1 MSDQTVPGPRFPEC
15 NVVLL
20 GTSAEAPSII
30 SKVSRALER
39 YLRSQEFEPEKAKE
53 IVKEFREEA
62 TSGDYDNVLTT
73 AFRWVDVS

>member
-1 MSDQTVPGPRFPEC
+1 MSNQTVPGPHFPEC

-39 YLRSQEFEPEKAKE
+39 YLLDQEFEPEKAKE
-53 IVKEFREEA
+53 IVKEFRDEA
-62 TSGDYDNVLTT
+62 ISGGYENVLTT
-73 AFRWVDVS
+73 AFRWVNVS